1 MSEGYAALFLSAF
14 LAASILPFSSEALL
28 GGMMVSDR
36 FDQVWLLVVASTGNT
51 LGAVVNWALGRFFI
65 HFRDRRWFPVKAAE
79 LERATNGF
87 NRYGSWSLLFAW
99 VPVVPGRRHSP
110 GTSGDVPG
118 PGRHWKDSAI
128 CGHHRHYRP
137 FLTRLGQRNRCVT
150 LSRASGENFES
161 GIPFWLEP

>member
-65 HFRDRRWFPVKAAE
+65 HFRDHRWFPVKATE

-99 VPVVPGRRHSP
+99 VPVV
-110 GTSGDVPG
+110 GDPLTLVAGILQVPLVTFLVLV
-118 PGRHWKDSAI
+118 AI
-128 CGHHRHYRP
+128 GKTARYAA
-137 FLTRLGQRNRCVT
+137 VI
-150 LSRASGENFES
+150 
-161 GIPFWLEP
+161 GIIDLF

>member
-14 LAASILPFSSEALL
+14 LAASVLPFSSEAVL

-65 HFRDRRWFPVKAAE
+65 HFRDRSWFPVKEAE
-79 LERATNGF
+79 LERATNWF

-99 VPVVPGRRHSP
+99 VPVV
-110 GTSGDVPG
+110 GDPLTLVAGILRVPLLV
-118 PGRHWKDSAI
+118 
-128 CGHHRHYRP
+128 
-137 FLTRLGQRNRCVT
+137 FLVLVALGKTARYAAVI
-150 LSRASGENFES
+150 
-161 GIPFWLEP
+161 GIVDLF